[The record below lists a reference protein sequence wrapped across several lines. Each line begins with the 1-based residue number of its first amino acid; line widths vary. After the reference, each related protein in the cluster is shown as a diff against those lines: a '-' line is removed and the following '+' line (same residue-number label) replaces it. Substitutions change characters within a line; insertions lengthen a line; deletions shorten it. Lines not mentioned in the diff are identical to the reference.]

1 MTDAPQK
8 DMQPEDP
15 GRGDRAGTNRRGPLS
30 RLNRLLGR
38 LGPVMASLLLT
49 AVAVVFSSLF
59 NWGLG
64 EIGLIDFDL
73 RILEAT
79 AIVTVLVG
87 LPIIVYAQITIQAL
101 NGSRRALR
109 QMTERLAWALDNAE
123 RANEAKS
130 LFLANMSHE
139 LRTPLN
145 AIIGFSDILRNQ
157 RFGEMGNPRY
167 KEYAA
172 DINESGMHLLSI
184 INAILDLSKIEA
196 GSASTVG
203 ETEFDVDAVIESA
216 EHMVRMLAERGDVA
230 LFVQKPEMSVHLI
243 GVERMVRQIL
253 VNILSNAVKFT
264 GTGGVVSLTA
274 SLRSNGSFVVS
285 ISDTGIGMSPE
296 DVKLA
301 LTPFGQA
308 DNSLSRKHAGTG
320 LGLPLA
326 KAMME
331 LHNGRLMVRSAP
343 GRGTTIILVF
353 PAERVAGV
361 TRRESVAQV
370 S

>member
-1 MTDAPQK
+1 MSRVPLKNLQRK
-8 DMQPEDP
+8 ES
-15 GRGDRAGTNRRGPLS
+15 GEGAGANRRGLLS

-38 LGPVMASLLLT
+38 LGPAMASLLLT
-49 AVAVVFSSLF
+49 AAAVVLAGLF
-59 NWGLG
+59 NWLLG
-64 EIGLIDFDL
+64 KIGLIDFDL

-79 AIVTVLVG
+79 IIVTVLVG
-87 LPIIVYAQITIQAL
+87 LPIIVYAQMTIQAL

-130 LFLANMSHE
+130 HFLANMSHE

-145 AIIGFSDILRNQ
+145 AIIGFSDIL
-157 RFGEMGNPRY
+157 PRY
-167 KEYAA
+167 REYAA

-184 INAILDLSKIEA
+184 INDILDLSKIEA
-196 GSASTVG
+196 GSASTADEV
-203 ETEFDVDAVIESA
+203 EFDVDAVIESA
-216 EHMVRMLAERGDVA
+216 EHMVRMLAERGSVT
-230 LFVQKPEMSVHLI
+230 LFVQKPEVSVRLT
-243 GVERMVRQIL
+243 GVERMVRQIF
-253 VNILSNAVKFT
+253 VNVLSNAVKFT
-264 GTGGVVSLTA
+264 DEGGVVSLAA
-274 SLRSNGSFVVS
+274 SLRSNGTFVVS

-296 DVKLA
+296 EVKLA

-308 DNSLSRKHAGTG
+308 DSSLSRKHAGTG

-331 LHNGRLMVRSAP
+331 LHEGRLLVRSAP
-343 GRGTTIILVF
+343 GRGTTVILVF
-353 PAERVAGV
+353 PAKRVAGV
-361 TRRESVAQV
+361 SQRASVARV

>member
-1 MTDAPQK
+1 MTDAPLK

-15 GRGDRAGTNRRGPLS
+15 GRADRAVTDRRGLLS

-38 LGPVMASLLLT
+38 VGPAMASLLLT
-49 AVAVVFSSLF
+49 AVAVVLSGLF
-59 NWGLG
+59 NWVLG

-73 RILEAT
+73 QILEAT
-79 AIVTVLVG
+79 VIVTILVG

-130 LFLANMSHE
+130 RFLANMSHE

-157 RFGEMGNPRY
+157 RFGELGNPRY

-184 INAILDLSKIEA
+184 INDILDLSKIEA
-196 GSASTVG
+196 GSASTVN
-203 ETEFDVDAVIESA
+203 EAEFDVDAVIESA
-216 EHMVRMLAERGDVA
+216 EHMVRMLAERGNVT
-230 LFVQKPEMSVHLI
+230 LFVQKPEMSVRLI

-253 VNILSNAVKFT
+253 VNVLSNAVKFT
-264 GTGGVVSLTA
+264 DTGGVVSLTA
-274 SLRSNGSFVVS
+274 SLRSNGSFVIS
-285 ISDTGIGMSPE
+285 ISDTGIGMSP
-296 DVKLA
+296 DDIKLA

-308 DNSLSRKHAGTG
+308 DNSLSRKHASTG

-331 LHNGRLMVRSAP
+331 LHKGRLMVRGAP

-361 TRRESVAQV
+361 DRRESVARV

>member
-1 MTDAPQK
+1 MSRAPLKNLQGK
-8 DMQPEDP
+8 ES
-15 GRGDRAGTNRRGPLS
+15 GEGAGANRRGLLS

-38 LGPVMASLLLT
+38 QGPAMASLLLT
-49 AVAVVFSSLF
+49 AAAVVLAGLL
-59 NWGLG
+59 NWVLG
-64 EIGLIDFDL
+64 KTGFIDFDL

-79 AIVTVLVG
+79 VIVTVLVG

-101 NGSRRALR
+101 NVSRRALR

-130 LFLANMSHE
+130 HFLANMSHE

-157 RFGEMGNPRY
+157 RFGEIGNPRY
-167 KEYAA
+167 REYAA

-184 INAILDLSKIEA
+184 INDILDLSKIEA
-196 GSASTVG
+196 GSASTADEV
-203 ETEFDVDAVIESA
+203 EFDVDAVIESA
-216 EHMVRMLAERGDVA
+216 EHMVRMLAERGSVT
-230 LFVQKPEMSVHLI
+230 LFVQKPEVSVRLV

-253 VNILSNAVKFT
+253 VNVLSNAVKFT
-264 GTGGVVSLTA
+264 DAGGAVSLSA
-274 SLRSNGSFVVS
+274 SLRSNGSFAIS

-296 DVKLA
+296 EVKLA

-308 DNSLSRKHAGTG
+308 DSSLSRKHAGTG

-331 LHNGRLMVRSAP
+331 LHKGRLMVRSVP
-343 GRGTTIILVF
+343 GKGTTVILVF

-361 TRRESVAQV
+361 SQRGSVTRAFS
-370 S
+370 

>member
-1 MTDAPQK
+1 MPPKSLQR
-8 DMQPEDP
+8 EDP
-15 GRGDRAGTNRRGPLS
+15 RPDNGTGANRRGLLS

-38 LGPVMASLLLT
+38 QGPVMASLLLT
-49 AVAVVFSSLF
+49 AAAVVLAGLF
-59 NWGLG
+59 NWVLG
-64 EIGLIDFDL
+64 KAGLIDFDL

-79 AIVTVLVG
+79 VIVTVLVG

-101 NGSRRALR
+101 NVSRRALR

-130 LFLANMSHE
+130 HFLANMSHE

-145 AIIGFSDILRNQ
+145 AIIGFSDILRHQ
-157 RFGEMGNPRY
+157 RFGEIGNPRY
-167 KEYAA
+167 REYAS

-184 INAILDLSKIEA
+184 INDILDLSKIEA
-196 GSASTVG
+196 GSANTAD
-203 ETEFDVDAVIESA
+203 EAEFDFDAAIESA
-216 EHMVRMLAERGDVA
+216 DHMVRMLAERGNVA
-230 LFVQKPEMSVHLI
+230 LFVQKPEMSVRLV

-253 VNILSNAVKFT
+253 VNVLSNAVKFT
-264 GTGGVVSLTA
+264 DAGGAVSLSA
-274 SLRSNGSFVVS
+274 LLRSNGSFVIS

-296 DVKLA
+296 EVKLA

-308 DNSLSRKHAGTG
+308 DSSLSRNHAGTG

-331 LHNGRLMVRSAP
+331 LHEGRLLVRSAP
-343 GRGTTIILVF
+343 GRGTTVILVF
-353 PAERVAGV
+353 PAKRVAGV
-361 TRRESVAQV
+361 SQREPVARV

>member
-1 MTDAPQK
+1 MTDTPPKYLQR
-8 DMQPEDP
+8 EDP
-15 GRGDRAGTNRRGPLS
+15 RPDNGADANRRGLLS

-38 LGPVMASLLLT
+38 LGPAMASLLLT
-49 AVAVVFSSLF
+49 AVAVVLAGLF
-59 NWGLG
+59 NWVLG
-64 EIGLIDFDL
+64 EAGLIDFDL
-73 RILEAT
+73 QILEAT
-79 AIVTVLVG
+79 IIVTVLVG

-101 NGSRRALR
+101 NVSRRALR

-130 LFLANMSHE
+130 HFLANMSHE

-157 RFGEMGNPRY
+157 RFGEIGNPRY
-167 KEYAA
+167 REYAA

-184 INAILDLSKIEA
+184 INDILDLSKIEA
-196 GSASTVG
+196 GSASTVD
-203 ETEFDVDAVIESA
+203 EVEFDVDAVIESA
-216 EHMVRMLAERGDVA
+216 EHMVRMMAERGNVT
-230 LFVQKPEMSVHLI
+230 LFVQKPEASVRLI

-253 VNILSNAVKFT
+253 VNVLSNALKFT
-264 GTGGVVSLTA
+264 DTGGVVSLAA
-274 SLRSNGSFVVS
+274 SLRSNGTFVVS

-296 DVKLA
+296 EVKLA
-301 LTPFGQA
+301 LTPFGQV
-308 DNSLSRKHAGTG
+308 DSSLSRKHAGTG

-331 LHNGRLMVRSAP
+331 LHEGRLLVRSAP
-343 GRGTTIILVF
+343 GRGTTVILVF
-353 PAERVAGV
+353 PAKRVADV
-361 TRRESVAQV
+361 SQRASVARV